1 MGGIHMLAIKQRF
14 SNDENLLD
22 HVEEF
27 VGQRLRKE
35 GLSDANAIN
44 STNLVCSM
52 LRTLINGTGDF
63 VGTASV
69 ASTEKLID
77 YDVLDAK

>member
-1 MGGIHMLAIKQRF
+1 MLAIKQRF

-35 GLSDANAIN
+35 G
-44 STNLVCSM
+44 M
-52 LRTLINGTGDF
+52 L
-63 VGTASV
+63 
-69 ASTEKLID
+69 
-77 YDVLDAK
+77 

>member
-1 MGGIHMLAIKQRF
+1 MLAIKQRF

-44 STNLVCSM
+44 STNLVCS
-52 LRTLINGTGDF
+52 I
-63 VGTASV
+63 S
-69 ASTEKLID
+69 KLMAGKKH
-77 YDVLDAK
+77 DVFGRGSAEDLQSGGSSDCVRRRSL

>member
-1 MGGIHMLAIKQRF
+1 MLAIKQRF

-44 STNLVCSM
+44 STNLVCSISKLM
-52 LRTLINGTGDF
+52 AAKNTTFLG
-63 VGTASV
+63 V
-69 ASTEKLID
+69 AVQKTSNQVVVRIVRDGE
-77 YDVLDAK
+77 A